1 MLCFKRVKNRLG
13 RNIEDIIDWQIM
25 AIVLRNYQE
34 EALNSVIKD
43 FQDGICRQLIVLP
56 TASGKTFVMAAI
68 IKHYKLKVLVV
79 AHREELLQ
87 QAEDKIRLYWPEA
100 DIGICKAKRKEYDHQ
115 IVIGSTQTCSRPRC
129 LKQLKKKGF
138 DILMIDETH
147 HAPASTYQ
155 RIIKEL
161 GFSEG
166 TKKLLIGVTAT
177 PMRSDKKQ
185 LGDFFDKIVYSKTAG
200 ELIQAGHLA
209 PISGR
214 RILTSFNLNKVHT
227 RCGDFAV
234 NELAS
239 VVNTKDRNKFI
250 VDKFKEHCSARK
262 AIVFCA
268 DVKHCQDAAQ
278 AFNAQGII
286 AEPVWGA
293 MDKDQ
298 RKRVLKGFSKS
309 NIQVVT
315 SCGVLTEGFDEP
327 SIQAIVMAR
336 PTKSKGL
343 YIQMCGRG
351 LRKHPGKDDCL
362 VLDFTDEYNN
372 LNTIISLNKAIPE
385 AKYIDADKPK
395 VERPKLD
402 RTLRISTLEDV
413 DHTFDI
419 LGAHVRTA
427 LNFIWTDIGDD
438 EFSLADDSN
447 NEIVIQPQ
455 DNGFIAT
462 VFYKNGDIEK
472 IITKPEIIENCVQ
485 ICEKFARKNL
495 KVTYADLKNPWLEA
509 ASHQPPTQPQI
520 QVLEENK
527 CLKHWMTKAD
537 ALIKIRKIMARQHK
551 QRRQY
556 GNHITPK
563 QKLILERSGFKV
575 DNISKQEAFALIAKL
590 KQKQNYEYE
599 LYK

>member
-1 MLCFKRVKNRLG
+1 MKYFSERQK
-13 RNIEDIIDWQIM
+13 M
-25 AIVLRNYQE
+25 AVILRDYQE

-43 FQDGICRQLIVLP
+43 FQDGVHHQLIVLP

-68 IKHYKLKVLVV
+68 AKYFNKRVLLV
-79 AHREELLQ
+79 AHREELLL
-87 QAEDKIRLYWPEA
+87 QAQDKIKLYWPEA
-100 DIGICKAKRKEYDHQ
+100 DIGICKAERKEYDHQ

-129 LKQLKKKGF
+129 LKQLKKNDF

-155 RIIKEL
+155 RIIKDL
-161 GFSEG
+161 GFG
-166 TKKLLIGVTAT
+166 GKTKKLLIGVTAT

-200 ELIQAGHLA
+200 ELIQAGHLS

-227 RCGDFAV
+227 RMGDFAV

-250 VDKFKEHCSARK
+250 VDKFKEHCPTRK
-262 AIVFCA
+262 AIVFCV
-268 DVKHCQDAAQ
+268 DVKHCQDMAQ
-278 AFNAQGII
+278 TFNTQGII
-286 AEPVWGA
+286 AEPVWGN
-293 MDKDQ
+293 MDKDL
-298 RKRVLKGFSKS
+298 RKRVLNSFSKA

-315 SCGVLTEGFDEP
+315 SCGILTEGFDEP
-327 SIQAIVMAR
+327 SIAAIVMAR
-336 PTKSKGL
+336 PTKSKGF
-343 YIQMCGRG
+343 YIQMAGRG
-351 LRKHPGKDDCL
+351 LRKHPGKEDCL
-362 VLDFTDEYNN
+362 VLDFTDQYHN
-372 LNTIISLNKAIPE
+372 LNTVISLNKAIPE
-385 AKYIDADKPK
+385 AKYIDVEKPK
-395 VERPKLD
+395 VERPKID
-402 RTLRISTLEDV
+402 RTPRISTLEDV

-447 NEIVIQPQ
+447 NEIVIQSQ

-472 IITKPEIIENCVQ
+472 IITKPETIESCVQ

-527 CLKHWMTKAD
+527 CFKHWMTKAD
-537 ALIKIRKIMARQHK
+537 ALIKIRKIMARQNK

-575 DNISKQEAFALIAKL
+575 DNISKQEAFAMIAKL
-590 KQKQNYEYE
+590 RQSQEGQ
-599 LYK
+599 YKHRI